1 MVAGRG
7 VISLVVLLYVG
18 RSEKHVQKAFPV
30 PVKDRVT
37 LNVHT
42 TYTSKSLCCYEKPF
56 EVAGARVRM

>member
-30 PVKDRVT
+30 RVKDRVT

-42 TYTSKSLCCYEKPF
+42 TNTSMLLREAF
-56 EVAGARVRM
+56 